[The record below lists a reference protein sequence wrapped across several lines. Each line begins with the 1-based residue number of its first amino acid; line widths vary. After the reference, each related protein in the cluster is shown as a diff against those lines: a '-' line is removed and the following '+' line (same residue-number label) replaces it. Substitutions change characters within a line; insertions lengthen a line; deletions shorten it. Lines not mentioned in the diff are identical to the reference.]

1 MTVDNVVFFLSS
13 DIMAFLAEDRRP
25 SLTSLYEQIYKEEES
40 DNLWASLLK
49 EVAENKHNSL
59 PSKQLLV
66 LGRFFLSSLL
76 SESLTQTI
84 LQVTKNQGRQ
94 LC

>member
-1 MTVDNVVFFLSS
+1 
-13 DIMAFLAEDRRP
+13 MAFMAEDRRS
-25 SLTSLYEQIYKEEES
+25 SLSSLYQQIYKEDDS

-66 LGRFFLSSLL
+66 LG
-76 SESLTQTI
+76 
-84 LQVTKNQGRQ
+84 
-94 LC
+94 

>member
-1 MTVDNVVFFLSS
+1 
-13 DIMAFLAEDRRP
+13 MAFLAEDRRP

-49 EVAENKHNSL
+49 EVAETKHNSL

-66 LGRFFLSSLL
+66 LGRLSRLSS
-76 SESLTQTI
+76 SQHVLT
-84 LQVTKNQGRQ
+84 LFSRRQ
-94 LC
+94 RIREDHFASKAARK

>member
-1 MTVDNVVFFLSS
+1 M
-13 DIMAFLAEDRRP
+13 AEDRRP
-25 SLTSLYEQIYKEEES
+25 SLTSLYDQIYKEDES

-66 LGRFFLSSLL
+66 LGENLSPLSSHSHLTVLL
-76 SESLTQTI
+76 NKTF
-84 LQVTKNQGRQ
+84 
-94 LC
+94 